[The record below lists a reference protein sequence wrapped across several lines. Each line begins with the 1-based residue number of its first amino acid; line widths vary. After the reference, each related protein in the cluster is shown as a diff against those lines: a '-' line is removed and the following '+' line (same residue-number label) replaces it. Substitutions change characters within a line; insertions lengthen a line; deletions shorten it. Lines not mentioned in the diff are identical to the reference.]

1 MSRDDGPADALA
13 TAVLV
18 LCGLGVAGWLVLQ
31 GLALV
36 PVYLPWVMYG
46 LPVGLLAGL
55 LALRVFPDRPRR
67 PLAILLAAGAAL
79 VALALAAP
87 AGMDWWADYDRAL
100 RVKPAP
106 VLAAE
111 TARAERKY
119 RRERREWR
127 RDGEIGS
134 APERERPAP
143 RWSWTEPERYND
155 VSAPLVRWVLAGFG
169 LAVAVAAL
177 VAWFALRS
185 APPSQTLPQ
194 VGGLT

>member
-1 MSRDDGPADALA
+1 
-13 TAVLV
+13 
-18 LCGLGVAGWLVLQ
+18 
-31 GLALV
+31 
-36 PVYLPWVMYG
+36 MYG
-46 LPVGLLAGL
+46 APAGLLAGL
-55 LALRVFPDRPRR
+55 IAVRALGDRPRV
-67 PLAILLAAGAAL
+67 PLVGLGAGAAL
-79 VALALAAP
+79 VALAIAAP

-119 RRERREWR
+119 RRERREGR

-155 VSAPLVRWVLAGFG
+155 VSVPLVRWLLAGLG
-169 LAVAVAAL
+169 LVLVVAAL
-177 VAWFALRS
+177 VARVALARRS
-185 APPSQTLPQ
+185 APLSPTPPQ
-194 VGGLT
+194 YGGLT